1 MKRSLKFSNNL
12 FHLFSCFSFLIVFA
26 FLVVLVIHGFTNL
39 NFLTDNGNVWASWW
53 NWMDYNLV
61 NTQSWLHVVLW
72 LSMIFMIFN
81 ILITLSV
88 LVYRQLH
95 VKDGVSQKHQ
105 NLLAVFGLIFSVA
118 LLIMFA
124 VIYSRIDKAA
134 NDTNSLLK
142 MLDFIKTP
150 PDGDKTLGPNS
161 PITIVLV
168 SGIVIS
174 GIAAVMA
181 ASVFF
186 QFKKT
191 KKVVEKT

>member
-1 MKRSLKFSNNL
+1 
-12 FHLFSCFSFLIVFA
+12 
-26 FLVVLVIHGFTNL
+26 
-39 NFLTDNGNVWASWW
+39 
-53 NWMDYNLV
+53 MDYNLV

-88 LVYRQLH
+88 LVYRQLN
-95 VKDGVSQKHQ
+95 VKNGVSQKHQ

-174 GIAAVMA
+174 GVAAVMT